1 MSSTWYVYEECALAF
16 SFPADQ
22 KDLLANVSL
31 NLTKDLQGVK
41 EILPD
46 ESYLIEARIASQ
58 EFNSTLAQHQDLD
71 FKWELSTVDENTGQ
85 FSPFVTLADNE
96 ANITVNSEEMSVGLT
111 YVRVSAMP
119 KAVNGTIDY
128 DFGFIR
134 ILPRLEATIAG
145 PIVALK
151 GGGPIKL
158 HAFTHGELS
167 DSFGLKAPNVA
178 FVWSC
183 GEDNATIANSS
194 LESDSPF
201 DNQTSTKG
209 CFGYD
214 PGISHSTTERSVLIN
229 PDFMVSR
236 RTYFFQVLA
245 TQGSR
250 SVMASHRI
258 HIDTNISL
266 TIK

>member
-1 MSSTWYVYEECALAF
+1 M
-16 SFPADQ
+16 
-22 KDLLANVSL
+22 
-31 NLTKDLQGVK
+31 K

-46 ESYLIEARIASQ
+46 ESYLIEARLAYQ
-58 EFNSTLAQHQDLD
+58 EFNSTLAQHRDLE

-96 ANITVNSEEMSVGLT
+96 ANITVNSKEMAVGLT
-111 YVRVSAMP
+111 YVRVSAKP

-145 PIVALK
+145 PNMALK

-158 HAFTHGELS
+158 HVFTRGELS

-178 FVWSC
+178 FVWTC

-194 LESDSPF
+194 LQSDTPF
-201 DNQTSTKG
+201 DNFTSTKG
-209 CFGYD
+209 CFGD
-214 PGISHSTTERSVLIN
+214 DTGISHSTTERCVLIN
-229 PDFMVSR
+229 PDFLVSR
-236 RTYFFQVLA
+236 RTYLFQVLA
-245 TQGSR
+245 TQGIR
-250 SVMASHRI
+250 SVMASHKI
-258 HIDTNISL
+258 HVDTNISL